1 MSVLIPVIAIISMIT
16 IGYVLKYL
24 PDYLPWLKER

>member
-1 MSVLIPVIAIISMIT
+1 L

-24 PDYLPWLKER
+24 PDFIYDRLFVNAPRKPRVND